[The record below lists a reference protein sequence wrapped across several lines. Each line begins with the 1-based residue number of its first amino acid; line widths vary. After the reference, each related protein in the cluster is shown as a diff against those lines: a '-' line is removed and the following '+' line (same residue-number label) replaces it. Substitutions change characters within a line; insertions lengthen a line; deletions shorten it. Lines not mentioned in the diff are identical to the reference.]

1 MTRSTIM
8 SKETWEI
15 KGYDKIRAAGDAL
28 KTLHDTK
35 NSIMPETYLKAVEI
49 AVKKLQEGL
58 EEI

>member
-1 MTRSTIM
+1 M